1 MTGFVGDEEG
11 FLGEVK
17 VGSSLVVEGSGLKED
32 KERGG
37 RNELM
42 RGGSEEARTGR
53 GGGLGEGLWWGGDP
67 LRGYSPYLYTHIHIF
82 ADKVQT

>member
-37 RNELM
+37 RNEINEK
-42 RGGSEEARTGR
+42 G
-53 GGGLGEGLWWGGDP
+53 
-67 LRGYSPYLYTHIHIF
+67 
-82 ADKVQT
+82 